1 VKLTGYS
8 DSVCVR
14 PGGSLGFYVHGEVGA
29 VDVQLVRL
37 FHGDENP
44 RGPGFQ
50 EREIACAVDGR
61 YEAGPQEIFRGSFA
75 QVETPAPLVADAEFD
90 IDLWIWP
97 TRPGYDAQGLLSWC
111 VPECASGLLLALD
124 DAGWIVA
131 KSGAREI
138 VRSRELLE
146 SRVWARVRLEGGR
159 GGFKLTVTPR
169 DYSPRYEVPDVSEA
183 PYDHAG
189 ELFGGHL
196 IIAASSVDWIGSRRR
211 PSQTFNGK
219 IARLCLRS
227 GGETR
232 CMFDFS
238 IEQQGRRL
246 IDTERGVVATCYN
259 RPTRAMTGPSFGV
272 RSVTP
277 VEPTHDAVHFHDD
290 DVSDVQ
296 WAETFRFNA
305 PDDLASGVYAM
316 RLRSDGAEDHIPFLV
331 APPLGRPTTRL
342 ALLMPTFSYLAY
354 ANESLDVTDSLR
366 LAPRQDMGLNKEAY
380 AYVAA
385 NGLKSTYDL
394 HSDGSGITIG
404 ARRRPI
410 VDFRPKARCRTF
422 DAPHQFAADL
432 HLVHWLHARG
442 YPVDILCDDL
452 LHAEGAELL
461 RPYRAVLT
469 GSHPE
474 YWTTR
479 MMDARDAWLDDGGRL
494 IYLGGN
500 GFYWVTA
507 VAEDEPDVI
516 EIRRYGGTGTWQ
528 GEPGEHRLALS
539 GERSGLWRMSGRPP
553 QARMGVGF
561 CGQGF
566 DRGAP
571 YRKTKAAASPQWSW
585 IFAGV
590 EGESFGG
597 GSALV
602 LGHGAAGV
610 EIDRTDAAAG
620 TPEHTVLLASADQF
634 TDAYQTAIE
643 RATAIAPW
651 HGGSDPRSG
660 LRADMTITTGPN
672 GGAVFTTGSIAY
684 ASTLCFDDNRSDTA
698 AILANV
704 IDRFLSDQTVVSV
717 KAAFDAKQA
726 FDNAQVRPSQ

>member
-1 VKLTGYS
+1 
-8 DSVCVR
+8 VR
-14 PGGSLGFYVHGEVGA
+14 PGGSLGCYVHSERA
-29 VDVQLVRL
+29 SVDVQLVRL

-50 EREIACAVDGR
+50 EREIVSAVNGR
-61 YEAGPQEIFRGSFA
+61 YQAGPQEIYRGSFA
-75 QVETPAPLVADAEFD
+75 QVETPAPLVEDADFD
-90 IDLWIWP
+90 IDIWIWP
-97 TRPGYDAQGLLSWC
+97 TRPGHDAQGLLSWRA
-111 VPECASGLLLALD
+111 PNCANGLLLGLD
-124 DAGWIVA
+124 GAGRIVA

-138 VRSRELLE
+138 VRSREPLG

-159 GGFKLTVTPR
+159 DGFKLTVAPR
-169 DYSPRYEVPDVSEA
+169 DYSPRYEAPDISEA
-183 PYDHAG
+183 PCYHADQ
-189 ELFGGHL
+189 LFGGHL
-196 IIAASSVDWIGSRRR
+196 IIAASSVDSIGSRRR
-211 PSQTFNGK
+211 PFQTFNGK
-219 IARLCLRS
+219 IARLRLGS

-232 CMFDFS
+232 CVFDFS

-246 IDTERGVVATCYN
+246 VDIKRGVVATCYN

-272 RSVTP
+272 RSATP
-277 VEPTHDAVHFHDD
+277 ADPANDAVHFHDD

-296 WAETFRFNA
+296 WPETLRFNA
-305 PDDLASGVYAM
+305 PHDLPSGVYAI

-331 APPLGRPTTRL
+331 APPFGRATARL

-366 LAPRQDMGLNKEAY
+366 LAPRQDMDLSKEAY

-394 HSDGSGITIG
+394 HSDGSGISIG

-452 LHAEGAELL
+452 LHAESAGLL
-461 RPYRAVLT
+461 APYRVVLT
-469 GSHPE
+469 GTHPE

-479 MMDARDAWLDDGGRL
+479 MMDARDAWLDAGGRL

-507 VAEDEPDVI
+507 VAGDEPDVI

-528 GEPGEHRLALS
+528 GEPGEDRLAFS
-539 GERSGLWRMSGRPP
+539 GEHAGLWRTSGRPP

-571 YRKTKAAASPQWSW
+571 YGKTKAAASPQWSW

-597 GSALV
+597 GPALV
-602 LGHGAAGV
+602 LGHGAAGF

-620 TPEHTVLLASADQF
+620 TPEHTVLLAAANQF

-651 HGGSDPRSG
+651 YGGSDPRSG

-684 ASTLCFDDNRSDTA
+684 ASTLCFNNNRSDTA
-698 AILANV
+698 TILANV
-704 IDRFLSDQTVVSV
+704 IDRFLADQAVVPTN
-717 KAAFDAKQA
+717 ATFDTKQD
-726 FDNAQVRPSQ
+726 FDDDQSRGSH

>member
-1 VKLTGYS
+1 MKLTGYA

-14 PGGSLGFYVHGEVGA
+14 PGGSLGFYVHSEGA
-29 VDVQLVRL
+29 DVDVQLVRL

-50 EREIACAVDGR
+50 EREIASSVDGR
-61 YEAGPQEIFRGSFA
+61 YQAGRQEIFRGSFA
-75 QVETPAPLVADAEFD
+75 QAETPAPLVDDADFD

-97 TRPGYDAQGLLSWC
+97 TRLGDDAQGLLSWHA
-111 VPECASGLLLALD
+111 PDCANGLLLALD
-124 DAGWIVA
+124 DAGRIVA

-138 VRSRELLE
+138 VRSRESLA
-146 SRVWARVRLEGGR
+146 SRVWAHVRLERGR
-159 GGFKLTVTPR
+159 AGFKLTVTPR
-169 DYSPRYEVPDVSEA
+169 DYSPRYNAPDISGA
-183 PYDHAG
+183 AYDHAG
-189 ELFGGHL
+189 QLFGGHL
-196 IIAASSVDWIGSRRR
+196 TIAASRVDSIGSRRR
-211 PSQTFNGK
+211 PFQTFNGK

-227 GGETR
+227 AGETR
-232 CMFDFS
+232 CVFDFS
-238 IEQQGRRL
+238 MEPQGRRL
-246 IDTERGVVATCYN
+246 IDIERGLVAICYN

-277 VEPTHDAVHFHDD
+277 ANPTLDAVHFHDD
-290 DVSDVQ
+290 DVSDAQ
-296 WAETFRFNA
+296 WSETFRFST
-305 PDDLASGVYAM
+305 PDGLPSGVYAM
-316 RLRSDGAEDHIPFLV
+316 RVRCNGAEDHIPFLV
-331 APPLGRPTTRL
+331 GPPLGHPTARL

-354 ANESLDVTDSLR
+354 ANESLDVTSSLR
-366 LAPRQDMGLNKEAY
+366 LAPCQDMDLNKHAY

-394 HSDGSGITIG
+394 HGDGSGISIG

-410 VDFRPKARCRTF
+410 IDFRPKARCRTF

-432 HLVHWLHARG
+432 HLVHWLDARG
-442 YPVDILCDDL
+442 YAVDILCDDL

-461 RPYRAVLT
+461 APYRAVLT
-469 GSHPE
+469 GTHPE

-479 MMDARDAWLDDGGRL
+479 MMDARDAWLDAGGRL

-528 GEPGEHRLALS
+528 GEPGEDRLALS
-539 GERSGLWRMSGRPP
+539 GERAGLWRMSGRPP

-571 YRKTKAAASPQWSW
+571 YGKTRAAASPEWSW

-597 GSALV
+597 GPALV
-602 LGHGAAGV
+602 LGHGAAGF

-620 TPEHTVLLASADQF
+620 TPEHTVLLATAHQF
-634 TDAYQTAIE
+634 SDAYQTAIE
-643 RATAIAPW
+643 RTTAIAPW
-651 HGGSDPRSG
+651 YGGSDPRSG
-660 LRADMTITTGPN
+660 LGADMTITPGPN
-672 GGAVFTTGSIAY
+672 GGAVFTTGSISY
-684 ASTLCFDDNRSDTA
+684 ASTLCFNDNWSETA
-698 AILANV
+698 TILANV
-704 IDRFLSDQTVVSV
+704 IDRFLSDQAVVPV
-717 KAAFDAKQA
+717 KPAFDAGA
-726 FDNAQVRPSQ
+726 APGEPIEDAPD